1 MSNRSAVRELEKE
14 AEQLLANLE
23 AHFNK
28 PALSL
33 PSNVRNNLSDEFIS
47 LCLQARTAPRTD
59 VLTVLQQ
66 MHTLVEMLPLPVLIQ
81 HPHGLTLRTLLQVAV
96 EPQELAPRLR
106 CQALGFLQLE
116 RGESGTKVLRAA
128 EAQGE
133 LLTFFLLQPRRFW
146 TDEQIFD
153 ALWTQKDLKRAQW
166 SFHSARKRL
175 REFAGEEV
183 IVKLQRGQYGLNP
196 HLPIWFDVA
205 EFEKLITRSQQIAD
219 STARSKLL
227 ENAVQLY
234 RGDFLVKNYKDW
246 LVPVRTRLREKYIGA
261 LLQLGD
267 LTQGQSPQQAIAWY
281 EKALDADDLNEETFL
296 KVIGLYTRLNNR
308 IAAQR
313 TYVLCLDTFQ
323 RELHAAPSSAFLQK
337 VQARLGDSTFA
348 ISKQDE

>member
-1 MSNRSAVRELEKE
+1 MRELEKE

-23 AHFNK
+23 AHFNT
-28 PALSL
+28 AAFSV
-33 PSNVRNNLSDEFIS
+33 PSNDHKNLSDEFIS
-47 LCLQARTAPRTD
+47 LCLQARTAPPTD

-106 CQALGFLQLE
+106 CQAFGFLQLE
-116 RGESGTKVLRAA
+116 RGDSDKKETRIA

-133 LLTFFLLQPRRFW
+133 LLIFFLLQPRRFW

-153 ALWTQKDLKRAQW
+153 ALWTNKDLKRAQW

-205 EFEKLITRSQQIAD
+205 EFEKLLARSQQIAD

-246 LVPVRTRLREKYIGA
+246 VVPVRTRLREKYIGA

-267 LTQGQSPQQAIAWY
+267 LTHQQSPQQAIAWY
-281 EKALDADDLNEETFL
+281 EKALDADDLNEETYL
-296 KVIGLYTRLNNR
+296 KLMGLYMRLNNR

-313 TYVLCLDTFQ
+313 TYILCLDTLQ
-323 RELHAAPSSAFLQK
+323 RELGTAPSDAFLQK
-337 VQARLGDSTFA
+337 VRALLGDSIFA
-348 ISKQDE
+348 ISKEDA